1 VNRSRGASRRL
12 EALAEKRAA
21 RDRQL
26 IRACKIVNADPD
38 VRKIEKEFDALT
50 DVIEEPWE

>member
-1 VNRSRGASRRL
+1 M

-26 IRACKIVNADPD
+26 IRACKIVNANPD
-38 VRKIEKEFDALT
+38 VREIEKEFDALT
-50 DVIEEPWE
+50 YVIEEPWENRD